1 LLATVILECDD
12 VETAAAIAKA
22 VTPDNSVVPAGLTVN
37 TTQENKLVVTHI
49 TLERKLAT
57 FIATLDDL
65 LECAST
71 AEKTLNIL
79 KTKQQQPTK

>member
-1 LLATVILECDD
+1 LRATVTLEYDD
-12 VETAAAIAKA
+12 VETAVAIAKA
-22 VTPDNSVVPAGLTVN
+22 IGPDNSKVPAGLTVN
-37 TTQENKLVVTHI
+37 TVQENKLVVTQI
-49 TLERKLAT
+49 IFEGKLAT

-79 KTKQQQPTK
+79 KA